1 MRNFKLIFKIIYVI
15 VALVTIYFSFD
26 ILLNL
31 DSYKE
36 DITLEDFSFYTKK
49 VPVYVTSLFIFLGV
63 LMLLEIISENLL
75 IMGLRAKLKKAEEE
89 TMKYKARLF
98 DQSEETPKTLPT
110 DLDDEEQD
118 GEDDDEWIFDWL

>member
-63 LMLLEIISENLL
+63 LMLVEIISENLL
-75 IMGLRAKLKKAEEE
+75 IMRLRAKLKKAEEE

-98 DQSEETPKTLPT
+98 DQSEETPKALPT

-118 GEDDDEWIFDWL
+118 SEDDDE